1 MTKVLYESELELSRV
16 FFSSTY
22 WVYIWI
28 ATIRFIV
35 HIPSQAQWM
44 CDLEMEQVENY
55 ADPTSDVKR
64 HEAFIKFN
72 ASLAATKVPAP
83 KK

>member
-1 MTKVLYESELELSRV
+1 
-16 FFSSTY
+16 
-22 WVYIWI
+22 
-28 ATIRFIV
+28 
-35 HIPSQAQWM
+35 M
-44 CDLEMEQVENY
+44 CDLEMEKVENY